1 MGYVSIGCA
10 PCTRAVLPGQQE
22 REGRWWWED
31 SASKECG
38 LHSGNMTEE
47 ERLTQDAR
55 EATDADIFVDG
66 SVLALDRSGMDAL
79 LREKTHAETTLA
91 VLYAPW
97 CPFCQAMQGSFLTYA
112 ASLAPK
118 GANFVKFRA
127 DGDEK
132 EWAKEN
138 ASLNSF
144 PTILLFPKGRS
155 GYVKLPSERRDPE
168 SLEIFVSSIV
178 GKL

>member
-55 EATDADIFVDG
+55 EATDADSFVD
-66 SVLALDRSGMDAL
+66 VRVVALDR
-79 LREKTHAETTLA
+79 
-91 VLYAPW
+91 
-97 CPFCQAMQGSFLTYA
+97 
-112 ASLAPK
+112 
-118 GANFVKFRA
+118 
-127 DGDEK
+127 
-132 EWAKEN
+132 
-138 ASLNSF
+138 
-144 PTILLFPKGRS
+144 
-155 GYVKLPSERRDPE
+155 
-168 SLEIFVSSIV
+168 
-178 GKL
+178 